1 MRNANHACGGNHDF
15 RLGTA
20 LFRRTVSPSKVD
32 VWDNAAHQSRGL
44 FLGGFVLFSI
54 DRFHPNDFHSRGHG
68 NRDSL

>member
-1 MRNANHACGGNHDF
+1 MPNYACGGNRDF

-20 LFRRTVSPSKVD
+20 LFRRTVSPSNVD

-44 FLGGFVLFSI
+44 FFDGFVLFSI